1 MKYSLLQPLKL
12 DQRKCT
18 ESRKP
23 TQKAAP
29 PMFVPH
35 IIVTEVQILK
45 QHVLASSHIAQL
57 STPLTALESSGGNR
71 TGLVSSTLPLIIP
84 ALRGLKRSAERWS
97 GGKSTAVRSVCR
109 CRSSLLA
116 AAAEEASAAVMG
128 SEERGKGERW
138 AGDRRGRGRKVLM
151 MCVNTLTRCQNTPIQ
166 QYFLHVLVGESLVYC
181 FIRSVCW
188 AVWSRTGLERGD

>member
-1 MKYSLLQPLKL
+1 MRQSSPNILCSTTNELIVKRNVDLEGIFTIHSLSLVNLQMKYSLLQPLKL

-18 ESRKP
+18 ESHKP

-128 SEERGKGERW
+128 SEERGRGER
-138 AGDRRGRGRKVLM
+138 
-151 MCVNTLTRCQNTPIQ
+151 
-166 QYFLHVLVGESLVYC
+166 
-181 FIRSVCW
+181 
-188 AVWSRTGLERGD
+188 